1 MIAIDHVQIA
11 IPSGGEAAARAFFAG
26 LLGMAEE
33 RKPEALAA
41 RGGCWFRAGRIHLH
55 CGVEAP
61 FQPQCKAHIAFLVDQ
76 IDTLVAKLADV
87 GIPVKWDESVEG
99 CRRFYA
105 DDPFG
110 NRLEF
115 ITSGHGFSER
125 LQPLVSAAG
134 PVAE

>member
-11 IPSGGEAAARAFFAG
+11 IPPAGEPAARMFFVG

-33 RKPEALAA
+33 CKPPVLAA
-41 RGGCWFRAGRIHLH
+41 RGGCWFRAGKVHLH
-55 CGVEAP
+55 CGVESP
-61 FQPQCKAHIAFLVDQ
+61 FQPQRKAHVAFLIEDL
-76 IDTLVAKLADV
+76 DSLVTKLTAA
-87 GIPVKWDESVEG
+87 GITIKWDDAVEG

-115 ITSGHGFSER
+115 IASGHGFSER
-125 LQPLVSAAG
+125 LQPLLA
-134 PVAE
+134 